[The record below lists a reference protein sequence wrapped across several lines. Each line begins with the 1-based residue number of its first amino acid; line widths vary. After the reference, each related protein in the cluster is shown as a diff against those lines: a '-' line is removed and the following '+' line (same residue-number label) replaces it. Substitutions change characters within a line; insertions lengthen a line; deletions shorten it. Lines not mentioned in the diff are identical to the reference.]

1 MEMTEMEYMDLLDE
15 AELISYS
22 YYVLDTMPT
31 MAPGED
37 IEDEDIITF
46 MLDKYEQ
53 CL

>member
-15 AELISYS
+15 EELIEYS
-22 YYVLDTMPT
+22 YYVLDAMPP

-46 MLDKYEQ
+46 MLDKYEA
-53 CL
+53 CF